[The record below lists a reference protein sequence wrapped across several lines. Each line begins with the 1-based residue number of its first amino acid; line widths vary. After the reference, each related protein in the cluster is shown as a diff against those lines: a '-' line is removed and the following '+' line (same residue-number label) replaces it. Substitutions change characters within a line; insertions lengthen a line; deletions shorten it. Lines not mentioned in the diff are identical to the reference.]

1 MSCKGFDA
9 DLDIA
14 GDGVLLSFILLGWT
28 TVIVA
33 VIAAID
39 VLLGRDKIT
48 PNMLRLI
55 ETAKS
60 MRNQLCDL
68 QVVTG
73 TAIVIAGFTQL
84 HKLSLY
90 HQRFVFE
97 YWWLTLNSFWA
108 ARAQYIN
115 LGMHTG
121 FPGWHVVIRQTAI
134 LICISIS
141 VAFQAIVLVREENQW
156 DEEKSGYCYL
166 SHDTS
171 STGSDWLWVA
181 GAALYALSLA
191 LRLLPPT
198 RAFIDKCD
206 KLRVP
211 WKPPKWNGD
220 KSLFV
225 LSKWLLACMVHLV
238 TWVAF
243 QFVAI
248 WFIGAGYYPLEVL
261 AYIGFA
267 TWSTFFLVDLKVA
280 NKGLVKGSES
290 EGGFG
295 QVLPLAL
302 FITVGFNAVDSYR
315 GERSKCDCIDRE
327 NSNQTCEEEV
337 SNKA

>member
-39 VLLGRDKIT
+39 VLLGRDKIK

-141 VAFQAIVLVREENQW
+141 VAFQAIVLIREENQW

-280 NKGLVKGSES
+280 NKGLVTGSES
-290 EGGFG
+290 EWGFG

-315 GERSKCDCIDRE
+315 GERTKCDCMDRE
-327 NSNQTCEEEV
+327 NFNQTCEEEV
-337 SNKA
+337 STKS